1 MKNMRKNNNTIP
13 VITQQPVYCI
23 KITWESLKRVNQN
36 PDTYASFL
44 EKIYI
49 EFLGGNEID
58 ENDESEIISMLDAN
72 LYNMINEGK
81 DSIYIYSN
89 FGLEIKKDK
98 KDDVYI
104 LFKRDGVVFVKGED
118 LYGINI

>member
-1 MKNMRKNNNTIP
+1 MRKKNNTIP

-23 KITWESLKRVNQN
+23 KITWDSLKRVNQN

-58 ENDESEIISMLDAN
+58 ESDESEIISMLDAN